1 MEEKREEE
9 HISVKQE
16 QVHDLIFG
24 GEIGWQE
31 IIYDLIHT
39 EQLDPWDVDIILLTN
54 KFIER
59 IQKYEEVDFFVSSKV
74 LLAASLLLRI
84 KSEFLLNKYVRS
96 IDEILFGNKEEKK
109 TSSFERIML
118 DEEIPELIPKSPMP
132 RFRKVSLQEL
142 IDSLNKAIT
151 TENRR
156 IRKEIVNTNALR
168 ESGISLPKRKFN
180 IKDKLQSLG
189 NKLRSYFGLNKELKK
204 VSYTDFIGTDREE
217 RLTSF
222 FPLLQMENNGEVW
235 LEQEKHFEEIHVWL
249 KEVYFR
255 EVGDP
260 FAELRESLP
269 SEMSDEEWEQIG
281 EIEEEIIEEEEKK
294 FKKEMKGKKGKEGEE
309 EN

>member
-1 MEEKREEE
+1 MFFMEEKREEE
-9 HISVKQE
+9 HMSVKQE

-96 IDEILFGNKEEKK
+96 IDEILFGGKEKK
-109 TSSFERIML
+109 ETKFERIML
-118 DEEIPELIPKSPMP
+118 DEDIPELIPKSPMP

-180 IKDKLQSLG
+180 IKDKIQSLA
-189 NKLRSYFGLNKELKK
+189 NKLSSYFGLNKELKK
-204 VSYTDFIGTDREE
+204 VSYSEFVGLDREE

-222 FPLLQMENNGEVW
+222 FPLLQMENNGEIW
-235 LEQEKHFEEIHVWL
+235 LEQEKHFEEIQVWL

-255 EVGDP
+255 ERGDP
-260 FAELRESLP
+260 FAELREVLP
-269 SEMSDEEWEQIG
+269 SEINEEEWEQI
-281 EIEEEIIEEEEKK
+281 EEVEEELIEEEEKK
-294 FKKEMKGKKGKEGEE
+294 FKKEMKGKKDEE
-309 EN
+309 